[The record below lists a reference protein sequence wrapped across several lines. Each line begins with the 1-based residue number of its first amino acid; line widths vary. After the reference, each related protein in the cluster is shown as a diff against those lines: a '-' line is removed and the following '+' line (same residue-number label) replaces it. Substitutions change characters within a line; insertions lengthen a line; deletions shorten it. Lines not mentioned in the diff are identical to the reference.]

1 MRFLPTSS
9 LSFIY
14 TARIIAQWIYPVK
27 NVKNVKKVKK
37 VEPVKTPV

>member
-14 TARIIAQWIYPVK
+14 TAQIIAQWVYPVK
-27 NVKNVKKVKK
+27 NVTKVKK
-37 VEPVKTPV
+37 VYLDQPNLGTT